1 MEPDTQS
8 SILSGPIEKMEYEAV
23 EQVWNGR
30 EEDVKK
36 ESFGASTKKHMDYY
50 LEYHEDPSQI
60 DPSTGLPSLVP
71 KPSNYM
77 MNYLMQISNV
87 TKSGSKFTDKDF
99 PPELKSLE
107 GDGTNHY
114 SKDWVEG
121 PRPCDQWKRPDDFF
135 GVGKYKLFQDSIE
148 PQDIKQGAIGNCYFM
163 AAIAALSDKGHSNRI
178 ARLFI
183 TRDVA
188 ATGCYCLN
196 VCEDGLWKTVIV
208 DDLVPCYRD
217 KAQPAFAKGNGNEI
231 WVMILEKV
239 WAKMYGGYANIE
251 GGWAREVLN
260 ELTGAPCTSFTPTYP
275 HLFEEIQKATK
286 FEWVMTAAS
295 GVGTGDHSKKSD
307 NGISHNHL
315 YSLLGGHL
323 IDYKGQKV
331 KLVQLRNPWGHTEW
345 KGEWGDNWAGWTPEL
360 KALLKVENKED
371 GIFFM
376 PYEEFLKE
384 FRKVEI
390 CMYFDSYKFTCLKTK
405 SANNKIKV
413 FEVTVKTPGPYFF
426 IAVQENQRK
435 FSKKSGYGYSYINL
449 KVASVDGGKIK
460 YEDTYINPLKDSNI
474 DTWIFCANLEAK
486 TYLVGIRAQWYNL
499 KDHEF
504 VFKVYGTD
512 FVDIKNQEQKK
523 YPFFL
528 V

>member
-1 MEPDTQS
+1 MEPEVQTKNLAIPQ
-8 SILSGPIEKMEYEAV
+8 EKMEYEAI
-23 EQVWNGR
+23 EQIWNGR
-30 EEDVKK
+30 VEDVTK
-36 ESFGASTKKHMDYY
+36 EGFNSTTKKQMDFYS
-50 LEYHEDPSQI
+50 EYFEDLDKI
-60 DPSTGLPSLVP
+60 DPTTGLPLIVQ
-71 KPSNYM
+71 KPNTYM
-77 MNYLMQISNV
+77 KDYMLHISGV
-87 TKSGSKFTDKDF
+87 MKGGDKFVDKDF

-121 PRPCDQWKRPDDFF
+121 AKPCDLWKRPDDFF
-135 GVGKYKLFQDSIE
+135 GVKNYKLFQDSIE

-163 AAIAALSDKGHSNRI
+163 AAISALADKGHANRI

-196 VCEDGLWKTVIV
+196 VCEDGLWKTVII
-208 DDLVPCYRD
+208 DDLVPCYRHN
-217 KAQPAFAKGNGNEI
+217 AQPAFAKGNGNEI
-231 WVMILEKV
+231 WVMILEKI

-275 HLFEEIQKATK
+275 HLFEEILKATK

-295 GVGTGDHSKKSD
+295 GVGSGDHSKKSD

-315 YSLLGGHL
+315 YSLLRGHEL
-323 IDYKGQKV
+323 NYNNKKV

-345 KGEWGDNWAGWTPEL
+345 KGEWGDNWNGWTPEL
-360 KALLKVENKED
+360 KGILKVENKED

-376 PYEEFLKE
+376 PFEEFLKE
-384 FRKVEI
+384 FRKIEI
-390 CMYFDSYKFTCLKTK
+390 CMYFDNYKFTCLKTK
-405 SANNKIKV
+405 SANNKIRIFDV
-413 FEVTVKTPGPYFF
+413 NIKTPGSYFF

-449 KVASVDGGKIK
+449 KVASVENGKMK
-460 YEDTYINPLKDSNI
+460 YEDVYINPLKDNNI
-474 DTWIFCANLEAK
+474 DTWIFCSNLEAK
-486 TYLVGIRAQWYNL
+486 NYLVGIRAQWYNL
-499 KDHEF
+499 KEHEF

-512 FVDIKNQEQKK
+512 FVEIKNQDQKK